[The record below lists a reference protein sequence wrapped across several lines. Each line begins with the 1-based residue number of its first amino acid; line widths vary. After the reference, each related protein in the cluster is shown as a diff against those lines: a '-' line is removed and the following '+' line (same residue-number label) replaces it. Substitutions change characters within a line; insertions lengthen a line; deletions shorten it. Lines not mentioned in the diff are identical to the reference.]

1 MEPQQPSVYN
11 EERNILR
18 LRAWEQRI
26 QETGQARD
34 PNMESVPLFGQPYKT
49 NKGDELSTRIQ
60 RMFGSYEDVNYP
72 HPVAMEPLSI
82 PSYVTF
88 PQSEQ
93 RLTHTDK
100 TTHPP
105 FHNQNVSNQ
114 SQKAPSRSSHPSQ
127 PTRPSAAPSSP
138 NPCGRLSSF
147 SPHQIKKSDS
157 CSDHREQEMSSLS
170 PDVKAPPYLQSAA
183 GENAGMDTKVTFD
196 RHQSQGSTDD
206 PSESA
211 CTVDVSSYHLK
222 QSPKDSSQMNKGNA
236 LPSQMFPSLL
246 SSKQPNVVVT
256 KRPMAYVRP
265 MDSQD
270 QVVSESPE
278 LKPSPEPYESLPELI
293 SKSDEGKRKTLPHYL
308 ETRKTEAQCV
318 EDILKEMTHAWPPL
332 LPAIHTPGPAEP
344 SKSPFPTKEEEEEEH
359 VSSCSGQKNCVS
371 SSDPSQPNLQSSTSS
386 SQAAHSR
393 GAESTSSSDSESS
406 SRSES
411 DSESTTEE
419 PPKPPVSNP
428 VKEEPNTPA
437 ITHDSWQL
445 GHFIRPSQSSKTK
458 SQSITQAS
466 EHPAQKQPHSTPST
480 RHSAVEE
487 VNPTK
492 ESKPQVSPHWKE
504 SAESLGKVQVCRE
517 SPQENY
523 NQPRSQKSPDRK
535 SCTSVRKLS
544 SNTNSSKP
552 AKTRITEA
560 APDVKSEDVV
570 ARDKDR
576 PRVKKD
582 AGHSRKGK
590 DSSGAK
596 KDVKRTSK
604 HMSLDKRKAESE
616 PDGTV
621 TPHPLCQT
629 CGGQFPN
636 SCTCPSQNPASL
648 GPSITI
654 NQESKSICQKVTKNS
669 HKSKH
674 GHRKKTEKEA
684 TTTCGPPQSLLVRID
699 LSLLSRIPQ
708 KSNTL
713 QETLSKSKRS
723 DVVLEQ
729 DGGGGD
735 ADATHKVG
743 IISKKNI
750 PQNVEVGNTDIP
762 RKKRKLENNDTSSS
776 HPSVKT
782 KSCKST
788 EGSEQKKAKKN
799 PSPQPA
805 KTKTSVKKTRTPE
818 AVPEESSKKVVNGKD
833 SRKNKKGSEK
843 HTERSHPEKKLP
855 KSSNASTLQSTRKAV
870 PQRPLLQVEHRQY
883 PVKHYIKEAQKL
895 KHKADAESDKMNKAF
910 NYLEAAMYFVES
922 GIAMEKDPQIS
933 TSSHTM
939 FAETVELLKFVLKFK
954 NSVDPSTPPKEKDF
968 LALGLKCQSLLQM
981 AMFRHKQKT
990 ALKYSKTLTDHF
1002 NISSQKTPDPS
1013 ASASKSSNT
1022 PSPAPNLPSPANVST
1037 SSGSVVD
1044 PVSSAVAVP
1053 QAIEQVAFT
1062 YVSITTL
1069 FLSAQDIWEQAEELA
1084 LKGSGLLKELDTV
1097 MGPLSL
1103 ASSMSSMVRYTRQG
1117 VHWLRLDSVKAK

>member
-1 MEPQQPSVYN
+1 
-11 EERNILR
+11 
-18 LRAWEQRI
+18 
-26 QETGQARD
+26 
-34 PNMESVPLFGQPYKT
+34 
-49 NKGDELSTRIQ
+49 
-60 RMFGSYEDVNYP
+60 
-72 HPVAMEPLSI
+72 
-82 PSYVTF
+82 
-88 PQSEQ
+88 
-93 RLTHTDK
+93 
-100 TTHPP
+100 
-105 FHNQNVSNQ
+105 
-114 SQKAPSRSSHPSQ
+114 
-127 PTRPSAAPSSP
+127 
-138 NPCGRLSSF
+138 
-147 SPHQIKKSDS
+147 
-157 CSDHREQEMSSLS
+157 
-170 PDVKAPPYLQSAA
+170 
-183 GENAGMDTKVTFD
+183 MDTKVTFD

-222 QSPKDSSQMNKGNA
+222 QSPKDAPQINKGNA

-246 SSKQPNVVVT
+246 SSKQPSVVMT
-256 KRPMAYVRP
+256 QKPTAYVRP
-265 MDSQD
+265 MDGQD

-278 LKPSPEPYESLPELI
+278 LKPSPEPYVPLQELI
-293 SKSDEGKRKTLPHYL
+293 SISDEGKKKTLPHYL

-359 VSSCSGQKNCVS
+359 VSSCPGQKNCVP
-371 SSDPSQPNLQSSTSS
+371 SSDPSQPNQQSSTSS

-428 VKEEPNTPA
+428 VKEEPNTPVK
-437 ITHDSWQL
+437 THDSWQL
-445 GHFIRPSQSSKTK
+445 GHFIRPSQGSKTK

-466 EHPAQKQPHSTPST
+466 EHPAQKQPNSTQST
-480 RHSAVEE
+480 KHSAVEE

-492 ESKPQVSPHWKE
+492 ESKLQVSPHWKE

-523 NQPRSQKSPDRK
+523 NQPSSQKSPDRK
-535 SCTSVRKLS
+535 SCMSVRKLS
-544 SNTNSSKP
+544 SSTNSSKP
-552 AKTRITEA
+552 AKTHNTEA
-560 APDVKSEDVV
+560 VPDVKSEDVV
-570 ARDKDR
+570 ARDKGR
-576 PRVKKD
+576 PRVKKE
-582 AGHSRKGK
+582 AGHSRKSK

-596 KDVKRTSK
+596 RDVKRTSK
-604 HMSLDKRKAESE
+604 HTSLDKRKAESE
-616 PDGTV
+616 PDVTV
-621 TPHPLCQT
+621 TPHPPCQT
-629 CGGQFPN
+629 CGVRYPN

-648 GPSITI
+648 GPSIAI
-654 NQESKSICQKVTKNS
+654 NQESKPVCQKVPKNS

-674 GHRKKTEKEA
+674 GHRRKTENENK
-684 TTTCGPPQSLLVRID
+684 TTCEPPQSLLVKID

-708 KSNTL
+708 KSNSQ
-713 QETLSKSKRS
+713 QETHSKSKRS
-723 DVVLEQ
+723 DVVVEQ
-729 DGGGGD
+729 DGGVGD
-735 ADATHKVG
+735 ADTTHKVG
-743 IISKKNI
+743 VISKKSV

-762 RKKRKLENNDTSSS
+762 RKKRKLENNNTSSS

-782 KSCKST
+782 ES
-788 EGSEQKKAKKN
+788 SEQKKAKKN
-799 PSPQPA
+799 PPPQPA
-805 KTKTSVKKTRTPE
+805 KSKTSVKKTRSPE
-818 AVPEESSKKVVNGKD
+818 AMPEESSKKTVNGKD

-870 PQRPLLQVEHRQY
+870 SQRPLLQVEHRQY

-1037 SSGSVVD
+1037 SSGSVID
-1044 PVSSAVAVP
+1044 PLSGTVAVP

-1103 ASSMSSMVRYTRQG
+1103 TSSMSSMVRYTRQG
-1117 VHWLRLDSVKAK
+1117 VHWLRLDSLKVK